1 MQNNFSLSQELGNVL
16 TKLELKLAV
25 AESCTGGLL
34 AGQLTDVVESS
45 NWFERG
51 FVVYS
56 NAAKIELLEVS
67 PSTLE
72 KFGAVSAETAMEM
85 AKGALKQSHTDLCL
99 SITGIA
105 GPGGGSPNK
114 PVGTVF
120 FGLADKTR
128 VYPSRLGQ
136 FTSGRK
142 QIRIDSIKFA
152 LSWLLEYVRS
162 KKR

>member
-1 MQNNFSLSQELGNVL
+1 MKNNFSLGQELGNIL
-16 TKLELKLAV
+16 TKMGLKLAV

-34 AGQLTDVVESS
+34 AGQLTDVAGSS

-56 NAAKIELLEVS
+56 NTAKIELLGVS
-67 PSTLE
+67 PFTLE
-72 KFGAVSAETAMEM
+72 KFGAVSAEIAMEM

-105 GPGGGSPNK
+105 GPGGGSSRK

-120 FGLADKTR
+120 FGLADKTQ

-136 FTSGRK
+136 FTSGRR
-142 QIRIDSIKFA
+142 QIRIDSITFA
-152 LSWLLEYVRS
+152 LSWLLEYVFS